1 MNFVDTVNLV
11 KAWVEHNLS
20 ATVSVRRNPH
30 PSPGPESGSAAS
42 GRGNN
47 HHRPCMCLVSTR
59 QISAVYWEADQPPP
73 PTAWVY
79 LPATHFQNLAF
90 SLFLQNNMSA
100 FSALE
105 DVYVQ
110 CSLLSI
116 QQTQIFLA
124 YFPWEWGKICMH
136 KYWGEAQLVIL
147 TVTWENRPWCTNIY
161 YYLMFGYLIY
171 KEVLP
176 WSHYTTKCNK
186 SSMSGR
192 AAER

>member
-1 MNFVDTVNLV
+1 MNFVGTVNLE
-11 KAWVEHNLS
+11 KAWVDHNLS

-30 PSPGPESGSAAS
+30 PSPGAESGSAAS

-47 HHRPCMCLVSTR
+47 HHGPCHACILYLVSR
-59 QISAVYWEADQPPP
+59 QISAVYCEADQPPP
-73 PTAWVY
+73 PTTWVH
-79 LPATHFQNLAF
+79 LHATHFQNLAF

-105 DVYVQ
+105 DMYVQ

-136 KYWGEAQLVIL
+136 KYLGEAQLVIL
-147 TVTWENRPWCTNIY
+147 SVTWESSVIY
-161 YYLMFGYLIY
+161 EHLLLFNVWILDI
-171 KEVLP
+171 K
-176 WSHYTTKCNK
+176 
-186 SSMSGR
+186 R
-192 AAER
+192 